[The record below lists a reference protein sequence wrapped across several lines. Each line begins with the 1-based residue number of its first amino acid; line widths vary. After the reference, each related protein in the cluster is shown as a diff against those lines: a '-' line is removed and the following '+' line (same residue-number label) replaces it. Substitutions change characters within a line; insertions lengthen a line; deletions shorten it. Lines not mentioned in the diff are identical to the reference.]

1 MNENAVVRYVL
12 IILLAILAGGLFAGW
27 VLLNLFLLLL

>member
-12 IILLAILAGGLFAGW
+12 IILLAILVGGLFAGW

>member
-12 IILLAILAGGLFAGW
+12 IILLAILVGGLFAGW
-27 VLLNLFLLLL
+27 VLLNLFPLLL